1 MTRTILILGIKLC
14 HHPLVL
20 CISKRISTWDWGVD
34 LALTATRTCLLNYL
48 NICLLDAF
56 SQINYP
62 TAEATQPRHTTTSC
76 EVHILLLIHNTKGGW
91 QSVMSM
97 GHCQSS
103 SGHYIGNSSILDP
116 SSQITEPPAVFQTC
130 TSSYLYIILKDGG
143 KVLCLGA
150 RYQSTSGHYT
160 GNSSILDPSGQIM
173 EPPAISHPSPRAS
186 YTVYILLLI
195 HNTKELWPTFMS
207 LGLISV

>member
-20 CISKRISTWDWGVD
+20 CISTWDWGVD
-34 LALTATRTCLLNYL
+34 LALTAARTCLLNYL
-48 NICLLDAF
+48 NRCLLDAS

-62 TAEATQPRHTTTSC
+62 TAGATQPRHTTASC
-76 EVHILLLIHNTKGGW
+76 KVHILLLIHNTKGGW
-91 QSVMSM
+91 QSFMSM

-130 TSSYLYIILKDGG
+130 Y
-143 KVLCLGA
+143 
-150 RYQSTSGHYT
+150 
-160 GNSSILDPSGQIM
+160 N
-173 EPPAISHPSPRAS
+173 
-186 YTVYILLLI
+186 VYILLLI
-195 HNTKELWPTFMS
+195 HNTKGWWQSSMFRGP
-207 LGLISV
+207 ISVYFWPLHR